1 MARPYGPAV
10 PILVAAGVIL
20 SLLGSGTAGV
30 GWLNPHLISDRL
42 PPEAAIDAP
51 AVGGAAVALGVA
63 IVLLGLA
70 HLLIAVALRRGIGVA
85 PTAAVVVAAT
95 MAVLS
100 FGFGVAALVSIAS
113 GAAPAVL
120 MLPAAI
126 GLAAAVLAYGA
137 ATAAIIGARRGPI

>member
-1 MARPYGPAV
+1 MARPSGPAV

-20 SLLGSGTAGV
+20 SVIGSGGAGV
-30 GWLNPHLISDRL
+30 GWLNPHLISDQL

-63 IVLLGLA
+63 IALLGLV
-70 HLLIAVALRRGIGVA
+70 HLLIAVALRREIGVA
-85 PTAAVVVAAT
+85 PTTAVVVTAT

-126 GLAAAVLAYGA
+126 ALAGAVIAYGA
-137 ATAAIIGARRGPI
+137 ATAAIIGGRKGPI